1 MRPEKGDNI
10 VKDKALLREAIA
22 HYRAW
27 NEAEFA
33 DRVQRAGEQTLAEK
47 WRAYL
52 DLMIFCWRVNPE
64 SSVWE
69 QKQTIK
75 EWETY
80 YTRMRRFEE
89 RRRRRC
95 VQLGLNP

>member
-1 MRPEKGDNI
+1 MKED
-10 VKDKALLREAIA
+10 KDLWREALA

-33 DRVQRAGEQTLAEK
+33 DRVRRAGEQSLTEK

-52 DLMIFCWRVNPE
+52 DLMMFCWRANPE
-64 SSVWE
+64 PSKWE
-69 QKQTIK
+69 QGQTAR

-80 YTRMRRFEE
+80 YVRMQRFEE
-89 RRRRRC
+89 RRRRRHRR
-95 VQLGLNP
+95 GTAT